1 MRFSFVDHLEHS
13 FLPKCG
19 GRVGL
24 PGCPRKIFPNVSA
37 KSLAG
42 GCCAQS
48 RTMVCYIF
56 CFFSVCLVCLASVGG
71 LKTSMHQV
79 LVDVILQ
86 CQRIIVFYS
95 NVQLF
100 VGVERAILATMH
112 WGIHVCIAFSCCNH
126 PSTQYQTIPSQA
138 LASAAGR
145 KRC

>member
-1 MRFSFVDHLEHS
+1 MV
-13 FLPKCG
+13 
-19 GRVGL
+19 VGL
-24 PGCPRKIFPNVSA
+24 GYPDVLEKYFPTCPRNRWLEDAVRRVERWCVTFFV
-37 KSLAG
+37 
-42 GCCAQS
+42 
-48 RTMVCYIF
+48 
-56 CFFSVCLVCLASVGG
+56 FFSVCLVCLASVGG

-100 VGVERAILATMH
+100 VGVERAILAILAMH